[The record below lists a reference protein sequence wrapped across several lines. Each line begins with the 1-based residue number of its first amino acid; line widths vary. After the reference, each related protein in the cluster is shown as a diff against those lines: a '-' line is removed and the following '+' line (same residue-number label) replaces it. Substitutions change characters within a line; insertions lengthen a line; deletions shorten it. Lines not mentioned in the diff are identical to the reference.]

1 MSLTPQGDVRVRL
14 KTPYRDGT
22 THIVLEP
29 LDFMARLAALVP
41 PPRVHQ
47 TRYHGVL
54 APGSALRAA
63 VTPSGRGQGASKH
76 SQAQAEE
83 GGAPKA
89 LRMTWMQ
96 RLKRVFS
103 IEIETCQRCG
113 GKLEV
118 RRSRH
123 AHRRSCRS
131 RRCSELQR
139 VRLTFGALGERL
151 PR

>member
-1 MSLTPQGDVRVRL
+1 MV
-14 KTPYRDGT
+14 T

-63 VTPSGRGQGASKH
+63 VTPSGRGQGTSSKPR
-76 SQAQAEE
+76 AEE
-83 GGAPKA
+83 GGAVAPKA

-96 RLKRVFS
+96 RLKRVFA
-103 IEIETCQRCG
+103 IEIESCQRCG

-118 RRSRH
+118 IASVEDAEVIERILEHRARRGEDDI
-123 AHRRSCRS
+123 RS
-131 RRCSELQR
+131 
-139 VRLTFGALGERL
+139 TPFA
-151 PR
+151 PRAPPQPPLL

>member
-1 MSLTPQGDVRVRL
+1 M
-14 KTPYRDGT
+14 
-22 THIVLEP
+22 LEP

-47 TRYHGVL
+47 TRYHGVF

-63 VTPSGRGQGASKH
+63 VTPCGRGQGARPREG
-76 SQAQAEE
+76 AGE

-96 RLKRVFS
+96 RLKRVFA

-118 RRSRH
+118 IASIEDAELIGRILE
-123 AHRRSCRS
+123 HRAQHGDDDLRG
-131 RRCSELQR
+131 
-139 VRLTFGALGERL
+139 TPFA
-151 PR
+151 PRAPPQPSLF